1 MSTEKY
7 RIVLTRQNNK
17 ILFAYLRGNNPI
29 EFQMFSDKKEQ
40 LGMIYLGRVGQVVK
54 NINASFVDLAG
65 GTKGFLPR
73 ADLKQGDL
81 LPVQLIKEK
90 TKTKDA
96 AVSDELS
103 LAGVYCVV
111 HTKDQK
117 LSLSSK
123 LSSQEKKQL
132 AKACKEL
139 VEALPYGVI
148 VRTNAVHA
156 DTEELKKEIG
166 TLSETMASILKY
178 ASMRT
183 QASVLYASPA
193 EWMRAVTDIR
203 LDELNE
209 IITDEPALYEDLKK
223 YLTNT
228 YGDAYFSTVALKLY
242 EDNMLS
248 LTKLYS
254 LESRL
259 NDALHK
265 KVWLKSGGFLVIE
278 PTEALVAIDVNT
290 GKNIKKGSREDTFL
304 ATNLE
309 AASEIAKQLR
319 LRNLS
324 GMILI
329 DFINMEE
336 TANQKKLMVHFS
348 EELKKDPVKAQLH
361 DMTKLGL
368 IEVTRMKTRQPLY
381 EQVKTTK
388 G

>member
-1 MSTEKY
+1 MNTEKY
-7 RIVLTRQNNK
+7 RIVLTRQKNR
-17 ILFAYLRGNNPI
+17 ILFAYLHGEKPI
-29 EFQMFSDKKEQ
+29 EFQMFSDKDEQ
-40 LGMIYLGRVGQVVK
+40 LGTIYLGRVQQVVK

-65 GTKGFLPR
+65 GIKGFLPR

-81 LPVQLIKEK
+81 LPVQLVKER
-90 TKTKDA
+90 TKIKDA

-111 HTKDQK
+111 HTKNQK
-117 LSLSSK
+117 LSVSSK
-123 LSSQEKKQL
+123 LSTPEKKQL
-132 AKACKEL
+132 TRELHEL
-139 VEALPYGVI
+139 VDSLSYGVI
-148 VRTNAVHA
+148 IRTNAVHA
-156 DTEELKKEIG
+156 DIEDLKKEIC
-166 TLSETMASILKY
+166 TLSETLDNILKY

-183 QASVLYASPA
+183 PASVLYRAPS

-203 LDELNE
+203 LDSLDE
-209 IITDEPALYEDLKK
+209 IITDVPFLYESLKEH
-223 YLTNT
+223 LTAV
-228 YGDAYFSTVALKLY
+228 YGETYFSSVTLNLY
-242 EDNMLS
+242 KDNMLS
-248 LTKLYS
+248 LSKLYS

-265 KVWLKSGGFLVIE
+265 KIWLKSGGFLVIE

-290 GKNIKKGSREDTFL
+290 GKNVKKGSREETFL
-304 ATNLE
+304 LTNLE

-336 TANQKKLMVHFS
+336 AVNQKKLMEHLA

-361 DMTKLGL
+361 DMTQLGL

-381 EQVKTTK
+381 EQVNITEN
-388 G
+388 